1 VWDKN
6 RLHRRSACTNQVL
19 VLNKPAF
26 HDTSERRSVDVCQ
39 LIRNKKLK
47 VQDVNEV
54 QLDKLSLKELQE
66 LSANIDT
73 AIRAQ
78 IRARSEMKARPPG
91 VSHVAPPAKVDLER
105 ERDAWIAA
113 KRSSK
118 LISTP

>member
-1 VWDKN
+1 M
-6 RLHRRSACTNQVL
+6 
-19 VLNKPAF
+19 NKTAF
-26 HDTSERRSVDVCQ
+26 HDNCKSRNVDVCQ

-78 IRARSEMKARPPG
+78 IRARSEMKAKPAG
-91 VSHVAPPAKVDLER
+91 VVEAAPAKVDLER

-118 LISTP
+118 LISTS

>member
-1 VWDKN
+1 M
-6 RLHRRSACTNQVL
+6 
-19 VLNKPAF
+19 NKPAF
-26 HDTSERRSVDVCQ
+26 RDNCGS
-39 LIRNKKLK
+39 RNVELTNQSATKRK

-54 QLDKLSLKELQE
+54 QLDNLSLKELQE

-78 IRARSEMKARPPG
+78 IRARSEMKAKPAG
-91 VSHVAPPAKVDLER
+91 FAVAAPAKVDLER